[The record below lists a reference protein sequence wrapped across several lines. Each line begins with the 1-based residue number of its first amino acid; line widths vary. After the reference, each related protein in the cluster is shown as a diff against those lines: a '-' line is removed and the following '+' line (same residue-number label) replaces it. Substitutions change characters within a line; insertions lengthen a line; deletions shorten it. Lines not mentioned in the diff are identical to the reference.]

1 MRGIS
6 PVLGIIVIVAVVV
19 GAGSLAFAIS
29 NQQIN
34 TFAQKSDIQII
45 ESSIVKSGVVGYDN
59 QYLKVI
65 DDQVCFVKIKLL
77 NSGTKDFSDLYIT
90 TINGTGTEIEFV
102 LDDTILKDFS
112 SNQMIELINPPYID
126 PDNPASPPINTESGD
141 YCKAWK
147 VHCDN
152 YPLTVYGMTDSS
164 TVTTV
169 DTLNCDRG
177 KGT

>member
-6 PVLGIIVIVAVVV
+6 PILGVMVIVAVVV

-45 ESSIVKSGVVGYDN
+45 ESSIIKSGVVGYDR
-59 QYLKVI
+59 QYLKII

-77 NSGTKDFSDLYIT
+77 NSGTVDFSDLAIT

-102 LDDTILKDFS
+102 FDQSLLKEFS

-126 PDNPASPPINTESGD
+126 PDNPTNPPIDTESGD

-147 VHCDN
+147 VHCDK
-152 YPLTVYGMTDSS
+152 YPLTVYGMTDRS
-164 TVTTV
+164 TVTAI
-169 DTLNCDRG
+169 DTLGCDRG
-177 KGT
+177 TGA